1 MGELELEERVES
13 VDGRE
18 RENNGQNVEELEVVE
33 EPDAEETMISIT
45 NSDIKEKET
54 EPERNN
60 EENKNNLRIENKRF
74 LSLIDNLNIV
84 VQTKHE
90 QIQAFEKELNAVKE
104 NNKGLLL
111 KNECL
116 ANENESL
123 LKEKE
128 TLVKKGERY
137 GKGIK

>member
-60 EENKNNLRIENKRF
+60 EENINNLRIENKRF

-104 NNKGLLL
+104 NNEGLLL

>member
-60 EENKNNLRIENKRF
+60 EENINNLRIENKRF